1 MPRELSPEA
10 VAAYRRD
17 GFFFP
22 HRIMPREEALG
33 IGRDFMAFA
42 QGEVPKRYQDP
53 QHQLF
58 LLKAHLL
65 FTWADRIAHDEGLLD
80 AVESLIGPDIMVWS
94 SGVFWKAP
102 RSGSYVSWH
111 QDSTNFELDDAEK
124 VVRAWVAL
132 TPATL
137 ENGTMRFLPGLH
149 RQGQIPH
156 RDLKAEGELL
166 SRGETI
172 DLAIDET
179 ATVAVEIDAGEVSF
193 HHLHTPHGSGPN
205 DSDRRGPTT
214 SSPSSPP
221 RSARPPAGTAPSS
234 PAGQDRFGHF
244 AHEPRP
250 VADMDTSARAAH
262 EEAMAL
268 RNAIIYRGTALPP
281 PRTTERPGVDAHHPG
296 PGGLPRPVHCPRR
309 PLRPARHAGRLGGRE
324 RLCRRA
330 GPDLQSGHLRP
341 REGGREPGL
350 LRRGQGA
357 CSKAT
362 GFRSPSS
369 PPTARATASPS
380 IRPTT

>member
-1 MPRELSPEA
+1 MAGSLSADA

-22 HRIMPREEALG
+22 HRIMPAAEALG
-33 IGRDFMAFA
+33 IGEAFMAFA
-42 QGEVPKRYQDP
+42 QGPVPRRYGDP

-65 FTWADRIAHDEGLLD
+65 FTWADRIVHDAGLLD

-102 RSGSYVSWH
+102 HSGAYVSWH

-137 ENGTMRFLPGLH
+137 ANGTMRFLPGRH
-149 RQGQIPH
+149 HGGQIQH
-156 RDLKAEGELL
+156 HDLKAEGELL

-172 DLAIDET
+172 DLAIDEA

-205 DSDRRGPTT
+205 ASDM
-214 SSPSSPP
+214 P
-221 RSARPPAGTAPSS
+221 RCNHVITFVAPSVRPTGGRDS
-234 PAGQDRFGHF
+234 AQLARGRDRFGHF

-250 VADMDTSARAAH
+250 KADMDAEACAAH
-262 EEAMAL
+262 EAAMAM
-268 RNAIIYRGTALPP
+268 RNAIIYRGAALPP
-281 PRTTERPGVDAHHPG
+281 APNH
-296 PGGLPRPVHCPRR
+296 
-309 PLRPARHAGRLGGRE
+309 
-324 RLCRRA
+324 RA
-330 GPDLQSGHLRP
+330 VL
-341 REGGREPGL
+341 
-350 LRRGQGA
+350 A
-357 CSKAT
+357 
-362 GFRSPSS
+362 
-369 PPTARATASPS
+369 
-380 IRPTT
+380 

>member
-10 VAAYRRD
+10 VVAYRRD

-42 QGEVPKRYQDP
+42 QGEVPRRYQDP

-137 ENGTMRFLPGLH
+137 ANGTMRFLPGLH
-149 RQGQIPH
+149 KKGQIPH

-205 DSDRRGPTT
+205 DSDQ
-214 SSPSSPP
+214 P
-221 RSARPPAGTAPSS
+221 RANHVITFVAPSVRPTAGRDS
-234 PAGQDRFGHF
+234 AQLARGQDRFGHF

-281 PRTTERPGVDAHHPG
+281 APNH
-296 PGGLPRPVHCPRR
+296 
-309 PLRPARHAGRLGGRE
+309 
-324 RLCRRA
+324 
-330 GPDLQSGHLRP
+330 
-341 REGGREPGL
+341 
-350 LRRGQGA
+350 
-357 CSKAT
+357 KAAW
-362 GFRSPSS
+362 G
-369 PPTARATASPS
+369 
-380 IRPTT
+380 